1 MDFKKV
7 KKYFT
12 TEDNEF
18 GRIKNLSSNESKI
31 KKDLDIKTEQVD
43 KNMRIKKIVNS
54 LKVIK
59 ILKQTQK

>member
-18 GRIKNLSSNESKI
+18 GRIKNLSTNESKI

>member
-18 GRIKNLSSNESKI
+18 GRIKNLSTNESKI

-43 KNMRIKKIVNS
+43 KNMRFKKIVNS

>member
-18 GRIKNLSSNESKI
+18 GRIKNLSTNESKI

-43 KNMRIKKIVNS
+43 KNIRIKKIVNS